1 MKHTIFFTLL
11 MFCIPALGQTNL
23 PVGVSKVDSV
33 FAPKL
38 TGETYIEFKRF
49 KGDPFITDDW
59 MESDILLVSGQMVH
73 KKNIKYDG
81 LQDQVVWL
89 NPVNTNKYTLDKLA
103 ISEFW
108 YTNTMGEPVHFR
120 RLSVADT
127 KTGRISEVFAEA
139 IIEGKIS
146 FYIQHR
152 IMKVEAENI
161 IEDNKTFTI
170 DVLGKKPLYY
180 IKLPSGSYFVTGS
193 ITKNSFLKLFPDQR
207 KAISKLLN
215 KNHLNFHTESEVK
228 KVIELLNKELFQ

>member
-1 MKHTIFFTLL
+1 MKHTIFFKLL
-11 MFCIPALGQTNL
+11 MFCIPAFGQSNM

-33 FAPKL
+33 FAPRL
-38 TGETYIEFKRF
+38 TGETYTEFKRF

-193 ITKNSFLKLFPDQR
+193 ISKNSFLKLFPDQR

-215 KNHLNFHTESEVK
+215 KNHLNFHTESAVQK
-228 KVIELLNKELFQ
+228 AIELLNKELFQ